1 VRVGLLPNSAATT
14 LPVSPWST
22 RGFLPPV
29 DEPSFISSLGPLST
43 ILPATHRRSFR
54 SPPGFSTHN
63 PMWTEAA
70 PSRPVAALAPAMLIT
85 TIQAVAAASQE
96 HQRVVSLALEHEQ
109 ATGITLTA
117 QLATM

>member
-1 VRVGLLPNSAATT
+1 
-14 LPVSPWST
+14 
-22 RGFLPPV
+22 
-29 DEPSFISSLGPLST
+29 
-43 ILPATHRRSFR
+43 
-54 SPPGFSTHN
+54 
-63 PMWTEAA
+63 
-70 PSRPVAALAPAMLIT
+70 MLIT